1 MSFAVS
7 NVRPL
12 RITMNFL
19 RTAVSTLALF
29 GSLGFAQP
37 ALADGIGNGAKQDG
51 ARQDL
56 VGEAERW
63 LTAATAGPTAASD
76 PSNHGGIAREGA
88 STAERDLAKP
98 SSMGAEQQAFIDF
111 SAPSLS
117 VVARDWHGSMRL
129 MGDRTLVLDD
139 LRATASNRM
148 VVTRLATDA
157 RLSTFVQVG
166 VGEWRIDP
174 AMFPTA
180 RSYSEM
186 AGQLGTGFELRISS
200 RTRIASEVTY
210 TALYRDLHY
219 TSDEVAPR
227 ILAFAVAID
236 GRF

>member
-1 MSFAVS
+1 
-7 NVRPL
+7 
-12 RITMNFL
+12 MNFPRL
-19 RTAVSTLALF
+19 TVSSLALLATVALAH
-29 GSLGFAQP
+29 S
-37 ALADGIGNGAKQDG
+37 ALADANGKPEG
-51 ARQDL
+51 RQDL

-63 LTAATAGPTAASD
+63 LTMAAAGPTVASE
-76 PSNHGGIAREGA
+76 PNAHGATARDGA
-88 STAERDLAKP
+88 STAERQVAAP
-98 SSMGAEQQAFIDF
+98 SGLGAERKPLFDLG
-111 SAPSLS
+111 APSAS

-148 VVTRLATDA
+148 VLARIATDS
-157 RLSTFVQVG
+157 RISPFVQMG

-180 RSYSEM
+180 RSYSEAAGQVGTGLELRLSSRFRM
-186 AGQLGTGFELRISS
+186 AGE
-200 RTRIASEVTY
+200 ATY

-219 TSDEVAPR
+219 TADEVAPR

>member
-1 MSFAVS
+1 MRLAVERVVLS
-7 NVRPL
+7 HPYPMNV
-12 RITMNFL
+12 L
-19 RTAVSTLALF
+19 RTALTSFAFLGTFALT
-29 GSLGFAQP
+29 QP
-37 ALADGIGNGAKQDG
+37 AFADGNGAKQQDG

-63 LTAATAGPTAASD
+63 LAAATAGPTAASD
-76 PSNHGGIAREGA
+76 PSNHGGVAREGA
-88 STAERDLAKP
+88 STAEREVAKP
-98 SSMGAEQQAFIDF
+98 NAIGAEQQALIDF
-111 SAPSLS
+111 SSPTLS
-117 VVARDWHGSMRL
+117 VVARDWHGSMRI

-139 LRATASNRM
+139 LRATSSNRM

-157 RLSTFVQVG
+157 RLSTFVQMG

-180 RSYSEM
+180 RSYSEV
-186 AGQLGTGFELRISS
+186 AGQIGSGFELRLSS
-200 RTRIASEVTY
+200 RARIAAEATY

>member
-1 MSFAVS
+1 MRLAMSLV
-7 NVRPL
+7 VHP
-12 RITMNFL
+12 TMNLF
-19 RTAVSTLALF
+19 RTTVSTFAFLGSLAL
-29 GSLGFAQP
+29 AQP
-37 ALADGIGNGAKQDG
+37 ALADGTSAKP
-51 ARQDL
+51 DL

-63 LTAATAGPTAASD
+63 LTAAAAGPTAASD
-76 PSNHGGIAREGA
+76 LVE
-88 STAERDLAKP
+88 P
-98 SSMGAEQQAFIDF
+98 SSVGAEHPALMDL

-148 VVTRLATDA
+148 VLTRLATEG

-174 AMFPTA
+174 AMFPNA
-180 RSYSEM
+180 RSYSEI
-186 AGQLGTGFELRISS
+186 AGQLGGGFELRLSS
-200 RTRIASEVTY
+200 STRIASEVSY

-227 ILAFAVAID
+227 MLAFAVAID

>member
-1 MSFAVS
+1 
-7 NVRPL
+7 
-12 RITMNFL
+12 MNLL
-19 RTAVSTLALF
+19 RTAISSFSFLAALAF
-29 GSLGFAQP
+29 VQP
-37 ALADGIGNGAKQDG
+37 ALADGTGSGGRQDG

-63 LTAATAGPTAASD
+63 LTMAAAGPTAASD
-76 PSNHGGIAREGA
+76 PTSHGGVAREGA
-88 STAERDLAKP
+88 STAERELAKP
-98 SSMGAEQQAFIDF
+98 STIGTEQQAFVDF
-111 SAPSLS
+111 TAPTLS

-148 VVTRLATDA
+148 VVTRLATEA

-166 VGEWRIDP
+166 IGEWRIDP

-180 RSYSEM
+180 RSYSEV
-186 AGQLGTGFELRISS
+186 AGQLGTGFELRLSS

>member
-1 MSFAVS
+1 MNFSRILLSSLSLLAVFAV
-7 NVRPL
+7 
-12 RITMNFL
+12 
-19 RTAVSTLALF
+19 
-29 GSLGFAQP
+29 AQP
-37 ALADGIGNGAKQDG
+37 ALAESNAGGKQDG

-63 LTAATAGPTAASD
+63 LTRAAAGPTVASE
-76 PSNHGGIAREGA
+76 PNTHAGSSREGA
-88 STAERDLAKP
+88 STAERELAPP
-98 SSMGAEQQAFIDF
+98 SALGAEQKPLFDL
-111 SAPSLS
+111 SAPSAS

-148 VVTRLATDA
+148 VLARIATDS
-157 RLSTFVQVG
+157 RISPFVQMG
-166 VGEWRIDP
+166 IGEWRIDP

-180 RSYSEM
+180 RSYSEL
-186 AGQLGTGFELRISS
+186 AGQVGTGLELRISS
-200 RTRIASEVTY
+200 RFRIAGEATY